1 MDKKIIV
8 TISREYGSYGRE
20 IGRQLAKKLH
30 IPYYDKEVLEQVA
43 QKLNVSPTFFTDQNL
58 NEAGLYSLSGKMQHR
73 IKFLTELSLS
83 TKVFDT
89 AKEIMKNLAQKESMV
104 LVGRCANVILKD
116 EPNLISVYCYG
127 DLEDRVKRVIEEY
140 NVPADRARKEVL
152 DTDRRRARF
161 YEYYTNRKWGDVDDY
176 DVLINTSKKTPQE
189 AIEFLAGLYYQ
200 KEKGL

>member
-20 IGRQLAKKLH
+20 IGRQLAKQLH
-30 IPYYDKEVLEQVA
+30 IAYYDKEVLEQVA
-43 QKLNVSPTFFTDQNL
+43 QKLNVSQAFFTDHNL
-58 NEAGLYSLSGKMQHR
+58 NDAGLYSLSGKMQYG

-89 AKEIMKNLAQKESMV
+89 AKEIMKDLAQKESMV

-161 YEYYTNRKWGDVDDY
+161 YEYYTHRKWGDVDDY

-189 AIEFLAGLYYQ
+189 AIEFLVGLYRE
-200 KEKGL
+200 KEKS

>member
-20 IGRQLAKKLH
+20 IGRQLAKQLH
-30 IPYYDKEVLEQVA
+30 IAYYDKEVLEQVA
-43 QKLNVSPTFFTDQNL
+43 QKLNVSQAFFTDHNL
-58 NEAGLYSLSGKMQHR
+58 NEAGLYSLSGKMQYG

-89 AKEIMKNLAQKESMV
+89 AKEIMKDLAQKESMV

-161 YEYYTNRKWGDVDDY
+161 YEYYTHRKWGDVDDY

-189 AIEFLAGLYYQ
+189 AIEFLAGLYRE
-200 KEKGL
+200 KEKS

>member
-20 IGRQLAKKLH
+20 IGRQLAKQLH
-30 IPYYDKEVLEQVA
+30 IAYYDKEVLEQVA
-43 QKLNVSPTFFTDQNL
+43 QKLNVSQAFFTDHNL
-58 NEAGLYSLSGKMQHR
+58 NDAGLYSLSGKMQYG

-89 AKEIMKNLAQKESMV
+89 AKEIMKDLAQKESMV

-161 YEYYTNRKWGDVDDY
+161 YEYYTHRKWGDVDDY

-189 AIEFLAGLYYQ
+189 AIEFLAGLYRE
-200 KEKGL
+200 KEKS

>member
-20 IGRQLAKKLH
+20 IGRQLAKQLH
-30 IPYYDKEVLEQVA
+30 IAYYDKEVLEQVA
-43 QKLNVSPTFFTDQNL
+43 QKLNVSQAFFTDHNL
-58 NEAGLYSLSGKMQHR
+58 NDTGLYSLSGKMQYG

-89 AKEIMKNLAQKESMV
+89 AKEIMKDLAQKESMV

-161 YEYYTNRKWGDVDDY
+161 YEYYTHRKWGDVDDY

-189 AIEFLAGLYYQ
+189 AIEFLAGLYRE
-200 KEKGL
+200 KEKS